1 MGNSLKGKVL
11 EHPKQQHWR
20 VQFHDDDAEFQY
32 SLEHKAVP
40 WSPHVANLHMGH
52 IQVKVSGNV
61 PDTVPDE
68 CATTCSLSL
77 LRMIRDKW
85 EKEAKKIKGKVQ
97 NQNRIKMKPPLPWLE
112 EEKIR
117 KMAMEMKEKRARQER
132 SKYMCRW

>member
-1 MGNSLKGKVL
+1 MG
-11 EHPKQQHWR
+11 
-20 VQFHDDDAEFQY
+20 DDAEFQY

-85 EKEAKKIKGKVQ
+85 EKEATKIK
-97 NQNRIKMKPPLPWLE
+97 

-117 KMAMEMKEKRARQER
+117 KMAMEMKEKRARQR
-132 SKYMCRW
+132 DQSTCADGRAKSLKIF